1 MLSIF
6 RTNQLLVSA
15 LLLVFIAVLRAY
27 PFFFPI
33 EWEAPKYGLLSAHI
47 YQMTSQISWIAFLSA
62 SILVFLQGIIVNG
75 MASFHRLDKEVTM
88 IPGLVYVTLCS
99 IIPEFLVLSPMLIA
113 NTFLLIAI
121 LELLQTYKK
130 TACNDRIFNAGFW
143 LAIASLC
150 YVPYLGFALG
160 MIIGLGILR
169 PFKIGERIVFLGGII
184 VPYFLTGVAFFWLGD
199 LHAFWD
205 IQFGAVGEIKFFPL
219 VLSLSAGLKVLLFV
233 ILIVLAVI
241 SYGVYSAKKNIDV
254 QKKIDIFY
262 WIMLSSLLIFA
273 FHQAFYLEQLLA
285 LVIPLGVFISLNLTA
300 IASRWAETWYFF
312 MILLALLMQYY
323 PYLV

>member
-33 EWEAPKYGLLSAHI
+33 EWEAPKYGLVSAHI
-47 YQMTSQISWIAFLSA
+47 YQMTGQTSWVAFLSA
-62 SILVFLQGIIVNG
+62 SILVFLQGIIINSLT
-75 MASFHRLDKEVTM
+75 SFHRLDREITM
-88 IPGLVYVTLCS
+88 IPGLIYITLCS
-99 IIPEFLVLSPMLIA
+99 IIPAFLVLSPVLIA

-121 LELLQTYKK
+121 LELLKTYKK
-130 TACNDRIFNAGFW
+130 AACNDRIFNIGFW
-143 LAIASLC
+143 LAIASFC

-160 MIIGLGILR
+160 IMIGLGILR
-169 PFKIGERIVFLGGII
+169 PFKIGERITFLCGII
-184 VPYFLTGVAFFWLGD
+184 VPYFLTGVAFFWLDD
-199 LHAFWD
+199 LHVFWD
-205 IQFGAVGEIKFFPL
+205 IQFGAVGEIEFFPL
-219 VLSLSAGLKVLLFV
+219 VFSLSLGLKILLFV
-233 ILIVLAVI
+233 ILIVVALI
-241 SYGVYSAKKNIDV
+241 SYSIYSAKKNIDV

-273 FHQAFYLEQLLA
+273 FHQAFYLEQLFA
-285 LVIPLGVFISLNLTA
+285 LVIPLGIFLSLNLTA
-300 IASRWAETWYFF
+300 IANRWAEIWYFF
-312 MILLALLMQYY
+312 VILAILLVQYS